1 MNIRRIILVLGLAG
15 FTAVADN
22 WVVSPIL
29 PSIAH
34 YFDYD
39 LARAGLLITAY
50 MIPFGLF
57 QLVFGPLSDRYGKRQ
72 VINTA
77 MFFFA
82 VVTALCALATSFSGL
97 VLFRALTGVFAASVM
112 PISIALIGD
121 LVPMQQRQEA
131 IGSFMGISFLGQG
144 LSMAIGGTVA
154 YLLNWRGVFAIY
166 TVLAVISALL
176 LYTVGRQ
183 IPSRK
188 NPQSKF
194 LAPYR
199 QLLSNSVSLRVYL
212 TVLLEGILI
221 LGSFSY
227 LGAYISRTYH
237 YNNLYIGLIMT
248 AFGIMAIVGGRLA
261 GKLAAQK
268 GRRLVLAL
276 GLASATLA
284 DALIYLQGTS
294 LPLLVLAV
302 AMLGL
307 GFIFAHSTLL
317 TIATEFAKMARGA
330 AMSLVAFC
338 FMGGGGLGTALG
350 GHLIKQL
357 GLQNFYGYYAM
368 GLALLVLLALAI
380 VNTQGVRVEIPGGP
394 QPQNR

>member
-1 MNIRRIILVLGLAG
+1 M
-15 FTAVADN
+15 
-22 WVVSPIL
+22 
-29 PSIAH
+29 
-34 YFDYD
+34 
-39 LARAGLLITAY
+39 
-50 MIPFGLF
+50 
-57 QLVFGPLSDRYGKRQ
+57 
-72 VINTA
+72 
-77 MFFFA
+77 
-82 VVTALCALATSFSGL
+82 
-97 VLFRALTGVFAASVM
+97 
-112 PISIALIGD
+112 
-121 LVPMQQRQEA
+121 
-131 IGSFMGISFLGQG
+131 
-144 LSMAIGGTVA
+144 
-154 YLLNWRGVFAIY
+154 
-166 TVLAVISALL
+166 LAVISALL

-221 LGSFSY
+221 IGSFSY
-227 LGAYISRTYH
+227 LGAYISRVYH
-237 YNNLYIGLIMT
+237 FNNLYIGLIMT
-248 AFGIMAIVGGRLA
+248 AFGVMAIVGGRLA

-268 GRRLVLAL
+268 GRRLVLTL
-276 GLASATLA
+276 GLVSATLA

-302 AMLGL
+302 ALLGL

-317 TIATEFAKMARGA
+317 TIATEFAQMARGA

-350 GHLIKQL
+350 GRLIKQF
-357 GLQNFYGYYAM
+357 GLTGFYGLYTA
-368 GLALLVLLALAI
+368 GLALLVLLALVL
-380 VNTQGVRVEIPGGP
+380 VNTRGVRVEMPGGP